1 MSAPGKVIASHGRRV
16 LLETADGARVPCGV
30 LGRDLQVLCGDEV
43 AWRPDVDVGRG
54 IVVERLPRRSALERT
69 NAQGATEAI
78 VANLTQLVVVLAH
91 EPEPDFFMVDR
102 FLAAAELAGIRAAI
116 VRNKIDAVGR
126 GEAGSG
132 AEMRAGGGL
141 EATIDAE
148 LAYYQALDYDVVACS
163 SVDGAGLAE
172 LEDQLAGEVSVLAGQ
187 SGVGKSSLANRLV
200 PGLRAATDEL
210 TAATAEGRHV
220 TSVSTLHHLP
230 QGGDLIDSPGVRDF
244 APAVERIANAAL
256 AFREIAAAAAGCRF
270 ADCRHLREP
279 DCAVQAAVA
288 DNTISARRYESFKR
302 LSRLREQ
309 LAPAPGRRRRK

>member
-1 MSAPGKVIASHGRRV
+1 MSLPGRVIASHGRRA
-16 LLETADGARVPCGV
+16 LLETADGVRVPCGIR
-30 LGRDLQVLCGDEV
+30 GRDLQVLCGDEV
-43 AWRPDVDVGRG
+43 TWRPDVDVGHG
-54 IVVERLPRRSALERT
+54 IVVERLPRRSTLERT
-69 NAQGATEAI
+69 NAQGGTEGI

-91 EPEPDFFMVDR
+91 EPAPDFFIVDR

-116 VRNKIDAVGR
+116 VRNKIDAANDAMQPAVGS
-126 GEAGSG
+126 EAGPH
-132 AEMRAGGGL
+132 
-141 EATIDAE
+141 AE
-148 LAYYQALDYDVVACS
+148 LETELGYYAALGYVVVACS
-163 SVDGAGLAE
+163 SVDGTGMAE
-172 LEDQLAGEVSVLAGQ
+172 LEQQLAGEVSALVGQ

-230 QGGDLIDSPGVRDF
+230 LGGDLIDSPGVRDF
-244 APAVERIANAAL
+244 APAIERIVDPAL
-256 AFREIAAAAAGCRF
+256 AFREIVAAAAGCRF

-279 DCAVQAAVA
+279 DCEVHAAVT
-288 DNTISARRYESFKR
+288 NGTISARRYESFKR